1 MRKRIKLREVP
12 VGTDVTFENGVT
24 ITVTEERLLR
34 YLSECRDE
42 EVWIDVPD
50 SGVRVASGNG
60 SYTITCDGAEAWHGT
75 GAEAVDVLARILRD
89 VNNNPARSKNVMVLQ
104 VWLSSHLVS
113 AKLES
118 ESKRFQ

>member
-60 SYTITCDGAEAWHGT
+60 SYTITCDGMEIWSGT
-75 GAEAVDVLARILRD
+75 GSDAVEVLAALWEDCRVEVSCINMGLVRKWI
-89 VNNNPARSKNVMVLQ
+89 RSRLH
-104 VWLSSHLVS
+104 SSQC
-113 AKLES
+113 ES
-118 ESKRFQ
+118 KAKRFQ